1 MKKRNCFI
9 KLKAYENNCSI
20 GGGGTLELPYRI
32 RLFSVCSK
40 RMGCRDPVLFPFL
53 ERFYVLKSIDEEER
67 AVE

>member
-1 MKKRNCFI
+1 MKTIVRW
-9 KLKAYENNCSI
+9 
-20 GGGGTLELPYRI
+20 GGGNLELPYRI